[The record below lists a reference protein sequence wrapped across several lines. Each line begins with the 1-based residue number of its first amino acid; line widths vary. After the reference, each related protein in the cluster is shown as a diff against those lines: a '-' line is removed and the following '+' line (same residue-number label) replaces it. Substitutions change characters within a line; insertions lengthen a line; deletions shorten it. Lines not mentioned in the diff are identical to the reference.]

1 MSVVSAALVL
11 VILGAFVHCSS
22 AIRCYECAASSGW
35 CEIPQGPLEPP
46 WYNADTKTCL
56 DTYDACWWGEATARY
71 GMEHEICILEH
82 MTINRNYI
90 IFTDRTH
97 YHIL

>member
-11 VILGAFVHCSS
+11 VILGALVHCSS
-22 AIRCYECAASSGW
+22 AIRCYECASSGGW
-35 CEIPQGPLEPP
+35 CEIPQGPPHL
-46 WYNADTKTCL
+46 NVDTKTCL